1 MGAGMCGA
9 VVTVPGWDSGDSA
22 PQRFLHQ
29 VKAECHFSNAS
40 GQVQLRYLER
50 FIYDRT
56 EIVRFD
62 SARDR
67 FEALTPLGEPTVKR
81 WNSCKEELQRA
92 RATMDL
98 FCWFC
103 YSLPEAGRVLGRR
116 VKPVVTVSPTKDDPL
131 SPRTL
136 LLCTAASFYP
146 REIKIHWLKNGR
158 RATEGVLY
166 GEELHNGDWTYQ
178 IQVMLEDTPQ
188 RGDVYA
194 CQVEHASLKTPLIVR
209 WERRTSASA
218 RSKVWTGVTGALLG
232 MVYLAVGLSLYLRSK
247 KGKGALE
254 GTLGGR
260 PREGDASPALSEVLL
275 DSVWFPFYEG
285 GVTLDSRSWAFPKS
299 KAGSRGCRGTLEGG
313 PQRHCPLSP

>member
-1 MGAGMCGA
+1 MRGKSGEKLPLPTCPCSPSGGIFA
-9 VVTVPGWDSGDSA
+9 PGSHPPRGLWQEFS

-260 PREGDASPALSEVLL
+260 Y
-275 DSVWFPFYEG
+275 VW
-285 GVTLDSRSWAFPKS
+285 L
-299 KAGSRGCRGTLEGG
+299 
-313 PQRHCPLSP
+313 

>member
-1 MGAGMCGA
+1 ADTGA
-9 VVTVPGWDSGDSA
+9 VLQGDCTLTVLIRGV
-22 PQRFLHQ
+22 QRGLSSPRSP
-29 VKAECHFSNAS
+29 CHFSNAS

-103 YSLPEAGRVLGRR
+103 YTTSFSATPFFYF
-116 VKPVVTVSPTKDDPL
+116 KPVVTVSPTKDDPL

-209 WERRTSASA
+209 WGREIKRRTSASA

-260 PREGDASPALSEVLL
+260 Y
-275 DSVWFPFYEG
+275 VW
-285 GVTLDSRSWAFPKS
+285 L
-299 KAGSRGCRGTLEGG
+299 
-313 PQRHCPLSP
+313 